1 MLAPEN
7 WIRCY
12 VQDVNINKS
21 LLQFLYIF
29 VGITYSTENNP
40 YHFETLRQPTQML
53 WLVRTNCLSSHQSY
67 HRDSMNPKQNLQ
79 GKGRKWPKKGATWI
93 HFGSDGSLSFSLL
106 LLDWNGAVK
115 TWIRYLI
122 PTYFSNFFIFV
133 KSKGKRTPSLPN
145 RLSCAHVQGVTW
157 PIGAGEEQRHFEI
170 APKFTSSWGIR
181 LNSIM
186 RKWCP
191 YLIAYFHRR
200 LLHILWIIPSIFFL
214 SFLSQNLNMLVRIN
228 EIERGKLIN
237 NLHIYK
243 SF

>member
-1 MLAPEN
+1 MRGHRKTEYIFIFRM
-7 WIRCY
+7 WISRK
-12 VQDVNINKS
+12 VS
-21 LLQFLYIF
+21 QFLSTF
-29 VGITYSTENNP
+29 VGLTDSTENNP

-53 WLVRTNCLSSHQSY
+53 WLVRTKSLFSYQSY

-79 GKGRKWPKKGATWI
+79 GKGRKWPKNGATWI
-93 HFGSDGSLSFSLL
+93 HIGSARSLSFSLL
-106 LLDWNGAVK
+106 LLVWNATVK

-186 RKWCP
+186 RKWYP
-191 YLIAYFHRR
+191 YLIAYFHHR
-200 LLHILWIIPSIFFL
+200 LLHILWSIPSISFL
-214 SFLSQNLNMLVRIN
+214 SFFYH
-228 EIERGKLIN
+228 KT
-237 NLHIYK
+237 
-243 SF
+243 